1 MRHEQ
6 IDVSSSLDEASLAA
20 VWPSGPDFTP
30 AGVEAAAIHS
40 RATPAAPDVPP
51 AVGKLLVGV
60 YAAMIGIFMATLG
73 GSREAAFMITISAAY
88 VAIYCAVP
96 WIFFRVEKDP
106 SRRPSMSKFMAR
118 GLDTWTGHA
127 SGRDALVQMLIVPVM
142 LTFCI
147 LCIGLTA
154 AAII

>member
-6 IDVSSSLDEASLAA
+6 IDISSSLDEASLAA
-20 VWPSGPDFTP
+20 VWPGGPEFAP
-30 AGVEAAAIHS
+30 AGVEAAPIDS
-40 RATPAAPDVPP
+40 RATPAVPDVPP
-51 AVGKLLVGV
+51 SVGKLLAGV

-73 GSREAAFMITISAAY
+73 GSREAAFMIAISAAY

-96 WIFFRVEKDP
+96 WIFFKVEKDP
-106 SRRPSMSKFMAR
+106 TRRPSMSEFMAR
-118 GLDTWTGHA
+118 GLHTWTGHA

-147 LCIGLTA
+147 LCIGVTA
-154 AAII
+154 AAYI